1 MSEHVDID
9 HIRLLIDQSGCTYQE
24 IADGSGVSTTTIS
37 RIMRGGG
44 AQTGTVSQLLA
55 FLTPSVPPPPPEAP
69 APDAPPSDC
78 ISREVLAVVLHQHQ
92 EQVATL
98 KKLARQRLRW
108 IIILAVALVAVVSW
122 FLWDLTHPEIGL
134 IRLKQAGYL
143 GRMLLSRR

>member
-9 HIRLLIDQSGCTYQE
+9 HVRLLIDQSGFTYQE

-37 RIMRGGG
+37 RIMRGDG

-55 FLTPSVPPPPPEAP
+55 FLTPSVPPPPEAP

-92 EQVATL
+92 EQVAML

-108 IIILAVALVAVVSW
+108 IIILAVALVAVVAW
-122 FLWDLTHPEIGL
+122 FLWDLTHPEVVL

-143 GRMLLSRR
+143 GRILLGKN